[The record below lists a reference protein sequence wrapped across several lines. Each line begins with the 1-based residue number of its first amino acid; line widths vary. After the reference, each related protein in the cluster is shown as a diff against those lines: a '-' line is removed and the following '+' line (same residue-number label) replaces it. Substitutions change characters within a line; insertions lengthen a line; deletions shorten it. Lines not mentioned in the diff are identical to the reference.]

1 MRLKPKIAIFFL
13 LCCSTLL
20 RAAFVQSSSPSSL
33 SYRAAVVE
41 YSPVR
46 ASSTGK
52 KVPDINADNYVKFV
66 DLAARYGVD
75 IIVFPESSLSIS
87 TSSDPAVART
97 EAASFIPHPEDNVV
111 PCNQSHAFSYSLRAL
126 SCAARDRNMYV
137 VANHH
142 EKYIC
147 TAQKGCPRDNLLVYN
162 TNVVF
167 DRRGAVIARYR
178 KYNLFGEAGTN
189 RTRRAEPSTFATDF
203 GVTFGQFICF
213 DLLFPEPALNYTQG
227 RTTRINDVI
236 FSNHWFSELP
246 FLYGVAAQA
255 AWAYANDVNFLSAGY
270 NYPVTASG
278 GSGIYLGRDG
288 YVDVISE
295 KRVSNVLVMSNVPK
309 IIDGKRVANVD
320 LQNKVIRLNEKEMP
334 QENVSTST
342 YKHVNDYLKPY
353 TSVLIDPE
361 KGYFN
366 RTICNREFCCF
377 FNVSMTYDDKNI
389 DPNTNSSFYRYRVA
403 VFNGTRSF
411 TGVAKGGVK
420 VCGII
425 SCLDDNLETCGQL
438 LNDDDLPEKATLF
451 RSILIRASVETAAAR
466 DLFVMPIT
474 LTKRMLPM
482 NASDFHYETRGA
494 RNARVVHEMRTRSPS
509 RDLLTFAI
517 YARYFVNDDK
527 DVTTD
532 AATRNALESIL
543 LTVLMYALVKFVQ

>member
-1 MRLKPKIAIFFL
+1 MSKKIHLVCWCFL
-13 LCCSTLL
+13 LLVLL
-20 RAAFVQSSSPSSL
+20 CD
-33 SYRAAVVE
+33 
-41 YSPVR
+41 
-46 ASSTGK
+46 ASWQ
-52 KVPDINADNYVKFV
+52 
-66 DLAARYGVD
+66 GVD

-97 EAASFIPHPEDNVV
+97 EAASFIPHPADNVV
-111 PCNQSHAFSYSLRAL
+111 PCDQSHAFSYSLRAL

-137 VANHH
+137 VANHR

-167 DRRGAVIARYR
+167 DRRGAVVARYR

-203 GVTFGQFICF
+203 GVTFGQFVCF
-213 DLLFPEPALNYTQG
+213 DLLFAEPALNYTQD
-227 RTTRINDVI
+227 RMTTTTTRINDVI

-278 GSGIYLGRDG
+278 GTRWFYSLHILSMWFYNEKLISGSGIYLGRDG

-295 KRVSNVLVMSNVPK
+295 KRVSNVLVISNVPK
-309 IIDGKRVANVD
+309 IIDGKRASNVD
-320 LQNKVIRLNEKEMP
+320 LQNIVIRLNEKEMP
-334 QENVSTST
+334 RENVSTST
-342 YKHVNDYLKPY
+342 YRHVNDYLKPY

-403 VFNGTRSF
+403 VFNGTRTF

-425 SCLDDNLETCGQL
+425 SCLDDSLETCGQL
-438 LNDDDLPEKATLF
+438 LNDDDDDLPEKAMLF
-451 RSILIRASVETAAAR
+451 RSILIRASVERAAAH

-482 NASDFHYETRGA
+482 NASDFHYEAREA